1 VNKIEEEKIKQKIPQ
16 SARILQ
22 VREKAKILREKI
34 GMHTFPVGV
43 KFILQRNVAIID
55 EVAKIEDVKRL
66 NRHRYCQAV
75 MEARHGK
82 HVLLDKEGIACPAA
96 AAAFGF
102 KPLPEGLKNGKGLV
116 GFGITEHIDVGRE
129 MFKEM
134 PSLAM
139 GELNSLYLFPLET
152 AIIEPDVVVMEDQV
166 ERLMWVV
173 LAYINVKGGKRVES
187 STAVLQ
193 ATCVDSTIIPYKQH
207 RMNLSYG
214 CYGCRDAT
222 DIGPDESVLGF
233 PYSDFD
239 KIVEYIEHL
248 SMKAIPNSRSKNAYT
263 VLKKRSAEKVLRTD
277 IFQMHQKE
285 K

>member
-1 VNKIEEEKIKQKIPQ
+1 
-16 SARILQ
+16 
-22 VREKAKILREKI
+22 
-34 GMHTFPVGV
+34 
-43 KFILQRNVAIID
+43 
-55 EVAKIEDVKRL
+55 
-66 NRHRYCQAV
+66 

-102 KPLPEGLKNGKGLV
+102 KPLPEGLKSGKGLV
-116 GFGITEHIDVGRE
+116 GFGITKHPDVGRE

-139 GELNSLYLFPLET
+139 GELKSLYLFPLET
-152 AIIEPDVVVMEDQV
+152 AVTEPDIVVMEDQV

-173 LAYINVKGGKRVES
+173 LAYVNVKGGKRVEN

-239 KIVEYIEHL
+239 SIVEHIEYL
-248 SMKAIPNSRSKNAYT
+248 SMKAIPNSRNKNAYT
-263 VLKKRSAEKVLRTD
+263 MLKKRSAEKVLRTD

-285 K
+285 NNT

>member
-1 VNKIEEEKIKQKIPQ
+1 
-16 SARILQ
+16 
-22 VREKAKILREKI
+22 
-34 GMHTFPVGV
+34 MHTFPVGV

-55 EVAKIEDVKRL
+55 EVAKIEGIKRL
-66 NRHRYCQAV
+66 NRYRYCQAV

-102 KPLPEGLKNGKGLV
+102 KPLPEGLKSGKGLV
-116 GFGITEHIDVGRE
+116 GFGITKHPDVGRE

-139 GELNSLYLFPLET
+139 GELKTLYLFPLET
-152 AIIEPDVVVMEDQV
+152 AVIEPDVVVMEDQV

-173 LAYINVKGGKRVES
+173 LAYVNVKGGERVGS

-239 KIVEYIEHL
+239 KIVEYIEYL
-248 SMKAIPNSRSKNAYT
+248 SMKAIPNSRNKNAYT
-263 VLKKRSAEKVLRTD
+263 MLKKRSAEKVLRTD

-285 K
+285 NNT